1 MSRSD
6 ICARYA
12 WTAAGP
18 MVIGYVTWLIKRAK
32 ETKPDGILFGSRD
45 GWILSRVFE
54 LFGKAGIRDVS
65 MHLFDGDR
73 HEVLNET
80 DREEVV
86 YPDIF
91 AWIEK
96 HLA

>member
-1 MSRSD
+1 MLFRSALD
-6 ICARYA
+6 PV
-12 WTAAGP
+12 GD
-18 MVIGYVTWLIKRAK
+18 MGKGVKK
-32 ETKPDGILFGSRD
+32 
-45 GWILSRVFE
+45 VFE